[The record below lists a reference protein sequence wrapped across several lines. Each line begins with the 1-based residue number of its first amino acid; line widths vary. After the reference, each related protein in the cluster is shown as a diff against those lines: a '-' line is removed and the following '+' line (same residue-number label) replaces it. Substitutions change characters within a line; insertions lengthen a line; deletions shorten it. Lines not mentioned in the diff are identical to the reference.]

1 MGLDMYAYKTKQSV
15 PQFGFE
21 MPDDT
26 VQIAYWRKHPNLHG
40 WMEALYHRK
49 GGTELFDCTQV
60 KLEFS
65 DLDDLEKAVAGNRLP
80 HTTGFFFGESCP
92 EDRVNDLAFILIA
105 REALRSGYNV
115 FYSSWW

>member
-1 MGLDMYAYKTKQSV
+1 V
-15 PQFGFE
+15 PQLDFE

-26 VQIAYWRKHPNLHG
+26 AQIAYWRKHPNLHG

-49 GGTELFDCTQV
+49 GETELFNCTQV
-60 KLEFS
+60 KLELT
-65 DLDDLEKAVAGNRLP
+65 DLDELEKAVVCDLLP
-80 HTTGFFFGESCP
+80 RTTGFFFGENRP
-92 EDRVNDLAFILIA
+92 EDKENDLAFILIA

>member
-1 MGLDMYAYKTKQSV
+1 MGLDMYAYKTKQPV
-15 PQFGFE
+15 PQFDFE

-40 WMEALYHRK
+40 WMEALYQRK
-49 GGTELFDCTQV
+49 GGTQEFNCAQV
-60 KLEFS
+60 KLELS
-65 DLDDLEKAVAGNRLP
+65 DLDELEKAVAGNCLP
-80 HTTGFFFGESCP
+80 HTSGFFFGESCP
-92 EDRVNDLAFILIA
+92 EDRVNDRAFILIA